1 MKNMSINRAVDT
13 LFGLTIKESTKQR
26 KANKKALVDK
36 VPNIPTYKGVEHQQ
50 TKLQNQLAS
59 HFNHR
64 GVK

>member
-1 MKNMSINRAVDT
+1 MKNMSSNRAVDT

-36 VPNIPTYKGVEHQQ
+36 VPNIPTSPYIEHRQEMNRD
-50 TKLQNQLAS
+50 KLAN
-59 HFNHR
+59 HFNHS